1 MKLLALMKKEFTRFF
16 GDPKLLVTMIL
27 PGVLI
32 YLIYTVM
39 GSAIFGGGEAEQY
52 DFKVYVSGESQAVQ
66 LIDDAVGKQEGW
78 TAEFVYLP
86 AEGAA
91 TAEEAR
97 EKVRNGEADALL
109 TFSEGFDDALAGAE
123 ADRPVPTAD
132 LYYNS
137 EDDASA
143 AFASLASGIL
153 DAYGRTFTFTM
164 SDSAEAADIARG
176 VMAGLLPFLIV
187 IFIFSSCMSVTL
199 ESVAGEKERG
209 TLATI
214 LVTSA
219 RRSDIALGKVL
230 PLSCVSLIGAASSFL
245 GVVLSLPT
253 LMGMSLDVAVA
264 GIGALGYFFL
274 FLLIVSVVPL
284 IVSAIAAV
292 STLSRTVKEASSYT
306 GMLMILMMVF
316 SIVAAFVPGI
326 GGWVVAVPVLNAV
339 AAMQA
344 VLTGA
349 MEVWK
354 CLVSFGLNLVYTA
367 LLVFVIARLL
377 SSERVMFG
385 K

>member
-1 MKLLALMKKEFTRFF
+1 MKLLALIKKEFSRFF
-16 GDPKLLVTMIL
+16 GDPKLLITMIL

-32 YLIYTVM
+32 YLIYTIM
-39 GSAIFGGGEAEQY
+39 GSAIFGGGETAQY

-86 AEGAA
+86 AEDVETVGQAQ
-91 TAEEAR
+91 

-109 TFSEGFDDALAGAE
+109 TFSEGFDDALAGA
-123 ADRPVPTAD
+123 AAGGPVPTAD

-137 EDDASA
+137 ESDASA
-143 AFASLASGIL
+143 AFASLAGGIL
-153 DAYGRTFTFTM
+153 DAYGRTFSFTM
-164 SDSAEAADIARG
+164 SDFAEAADIARG

-187 IFIFSSCMSVTL
+187 VFIFSSCMSVTL

-264 GIGALGYFFL
+264 GVGALGYFFL

-284 IVSAIAAV
+284 IVSAIALV
-292 STLSRTVKEASSYT
+292 STLSRTVKEASGYT
-306 GMLMILMMVF
+306 GMLMILMMVL
-316 SIVAAFVPGI
+316 SIVTAFVQGI

-339 AAMQA
+339 AAMQG